1 MKPELDIRPTG
12 QGTIVILVSCLIA
25 YFFSF
30 MEAQP
35 SRVAQIVAV
44 CLLAGISISF
54 LLDWRLG
61 IRNLLRVDVFA
72 FLALYFLSYFE
83 FLFPQGH
90 FDVLVNPDDVLPGI
104 HVTLIGF
111 AALAVGRHIR
121 LGSGNHL
128 AFVGKINLHR
138 RYIVLIY
145 FAAFFFSHLHM
156 WVAVDFNPV
165 VWIDE
170 LMGPRFARAWGRG
183 KFGNLSSLFYE
194 LILLSYV
201 MPPIAGLI
209 YARWREYGKTTAI
222 LITIPLLLLLF
233 GGFTGGTRN
242 VLAIHLA
249 GLLAGFFVV
258 QKRIRIWAIAL
269 VGGVTAICFFFLAEA
284 MVEFRNM
291 GFKTY
296 VEEGMYRSDYKE
308 FVDTTI
314 GESSD
319 GSSRGYF
326 VDYNLWRITQLVGSI
341 PEVYPYVGWNLPYV
355 ALTKPIPRAFW
366 PGKPTDLAV
375 SLEEVVGAEGYTIA
389 CTWIGE
395 AYLAGGAFWILCVGL
410 LIGVFCRFWNQ
421 LANYISSPF
430 ALIVFASGFFAV
442 LLLMRSLM
450 FFTTALLPSIALIVM
465 GFIIFKHQA
474 KAEGHG

>member
-1 MKPELDIRPTG
+1 MKDVVDIRPTG
-12 QGTIVILVSCLIA
+12 QGTVVILIACMVA
-25 YFFSF
+25 YFLSF
-30 MEAQP
+30 IDGQP
-35 SRVAQIVAV
+35 SKVVQIMAIV
-44 CLLAGISISF
+44 LLAGIGISF

-72 FLALYFLSYFE
+72 FLSLYFLSYFE

-90 FDVLVNPDDVLPGI
+90 FDVLVNPDDVLPAI

-111 AALAVGRHIR
+111 ASLAIGRHIKV
-121 LGSGNHL
+121 GSGEYL
-128 AFVGKINLHR
+128 AFLSKIELKHWL
-138 RYIVLIY
+138 IITIY

-156 WVAVDFNPV
+156 WMAVDFNPM

-170 LMGPRFARAWGRG
+170 LMGPRFSRDWGRG
-183 KFGNLSSLFYE
+183 KYGNLSSLLNE
-194 LILLSYV
+194 LMLLSYI

-209 YARWREYGKTTAI
+209 YARWKEYGKITAFAV
-222 LITIPLLLLLF
+222 TIPLLLLLF

-242 VLAIHLA
+242 VLAIQLA

-258 QKRIRIWAIAL
+258 QERIRIWAIAL
-269 VGGVTAICFFFLAEA
+269 VGGVTAFCFFFLAEA
-284 MVEFRNM
+284 MVDFRNM

-296 VEEGMYRSDYKE
+296 VEEGLYLPANKE
-308 FVDTTI
+308 FADSYVVDSE
-314 GESSD
+314 GN
-319 GSSRGYF
+319 SSRGYF

-341 PEVYPYVGWNLPYV
+341 PELYPYIGWNLPYV

-366 PGKPTDLAV
+366 PGKPIDLAV

-395 AYLAGGAFWILCVGL
+395 AYLAGGPIWILCVGL
-410 LIGVFCRFWNQ
+410 LVGIFCRFWNQ
-421 LANYISSPF
+421 LANYITTPYP
-430 ALIVFASGFFAV
+430 LIVFASGFFAV

-450 FFTTALLPSIALIVM
+450 FFTTALLPSIALIAV
-465 GFIIFKHQA
+465 GYIIYKHQFN
-474 KAEGHG
+474 GVGNG